1 MTKNFKDELNR
12 NINDSKKYI
21 KYLDVL
27 FMLVITILVAGIIFL
42 ATIDLWN

>member
-27 FMLVITILVAGIIFL
+27 FMLAITILLSGIIFL
-42 ATIDLWN
+42 ASIDLWN

>member
-27 FMLVITILVAGIIFL
+27 FMFAITILVAGIIFL